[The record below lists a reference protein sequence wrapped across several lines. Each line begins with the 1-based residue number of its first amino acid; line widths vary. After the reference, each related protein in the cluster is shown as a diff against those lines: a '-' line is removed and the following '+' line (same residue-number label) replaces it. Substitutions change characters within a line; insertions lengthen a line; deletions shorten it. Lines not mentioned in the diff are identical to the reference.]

1 MSSTATLYADE
12 YAFVAAKAV
21 EGALFI
27 HRGGKEA
34 AVPLS
39 VQAIIDCSWGVLHL
53 AMIWV
58 PSKGKCIA
66 YCKAGKAAVVLI
78 MLFGNRGNDGGSAEA
93 AFEWMMKHGLQR
105 MQLTPLKTRY
115 VPVPTSSKWCLS
127 TNQQEWNNSRLPHLN
142 TMGFNPS
149 CWVVLSDQRAGSY
162 FAIQRGN
169 AASLL
174 GTMNS
179 DDSCYIDNVEIETKV
194 KGYYKVPSND
204 VNALKVRRNNNL
216 LLTICKI
223 LRGESDC
230 PELVGRVVRLFVPEV
245 PRIGLRPRS
254 RPLLAVPAARTRT
267 VSRRSSPLPRALTL
281 LNALLTAA
289 PECDLLACPWSTL
302 AIVNHGPVVVMFDHM
317 NMFYSYGIYNET
329 GKCLNDPGSGN
340 RQGLVIGY
348 GSADDQE
355 YWILMIDNGIV
366 QIVTR
371 DNTCG
376 VMNAPIYVTV
386 E

>member
-1 MSSTATLYADE
+1 MHDEEASKWQAVFWYHYQDVGYEVFTIWVTERQGVFVPLRSSSVSVYEKIRTFSYIDYFDYDVSDIDPEIWNIKKGMDCKYSVSSDVKNDSDFEKMIDITNVPERFNHFGYFAGNLSEEMGFTRYRVQTSSSSQSKALPFPYTAEEVERLSKALPKQFDWRVYGAITPKPSTLYADE

-39 VQAIIDCSWGVLHL
+39 VQAIIDCSWG
-53 AMIWV
+53 
-58 PSKGKCIA
+58 
-66 YCKAGKAAVVLI
+66 
-78 MLFGNRGNDGGSAEA
+78 FGNRGNDGGSAEA
-93 AFEWMMKHGLQR
+93 AFEWMMKHGL
-105 MQLTPLKTRY
+105 
-115 VPVPTSSKWCLS
+115 PT
-127 TNQQEWNNSRLPHLN
+127 
-142 TMGFNPS
+142 
-149 CWVVLSDQRAGSY
+149 D
-162 FAIQRGN
+162 
-169 AASLL
+169 AAYPFK
-174 GTMNS
+174 NEQ
-179 DDSCYIDNVEIETKV
+179 DSCYIDNVEIETKV

-204 VNALKVRRNNNL
+204 VNALK
-216 LLTICKI
+216 
-223 LRGESDC
+223 
-230 PELVGRVVRLFVPEV
+230 
-245 PRIGLRPRS
+245 
-254 RPLLAVPAARTRT
+254 
-267 VSRRSSPLPRALTL
+267 
-281 LNALLTAA
+281 
-289 PECDLLACPWSTL
+289 L

-386 E
+386 NNMCFK